1 MASSLFQGQN
11 QTSQINPQV
20 ISQAKSM
27 MKNMNQMKG
36 IMSMLSGKGM
46 NPEQGATAIATATA
60 IGDIV
65 SLPISA
71 LVRLNCDCDT
81 ANLTIVIGGQAV
93 TAQNLAVVVEKI

>member
-27 MKNMNQMKG
+27 MKNMNQIKG

-46 NPEQGATAIATATA
+46 NPEQAVRSICKQR
-60 IGDIV
+60 DIDV
-65 SLPISA
+65 DAFMSQL
-71 LVRLNCDCDT
+71 
-81 ANLTIVIGGQAV
+81 
-93 TAQNLAVVVEKI
+93 K